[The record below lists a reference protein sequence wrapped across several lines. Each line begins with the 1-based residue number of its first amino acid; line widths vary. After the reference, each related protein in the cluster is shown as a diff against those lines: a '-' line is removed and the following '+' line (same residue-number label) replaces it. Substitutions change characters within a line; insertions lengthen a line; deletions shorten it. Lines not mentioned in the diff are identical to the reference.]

1 MTEHGLI
8 IAGIAVLAT
17 GTYLLRLAGFRL
29 GSRLTLSPGANALLG
44 DAATTLLLAV
54 AAVAT
59 LYEGGGFAGY
69 ARPVGVAVAAFLAWR
84 KKPLIVVILV
94 AAAVS
99 AGLRQIGLK

>member
-59 LYEGGGFAGY
+59 LYEGGGFA
-69 ARPVGVAVAAFLAWR
+69 VAAFLAWR

>member
-59 LYEGGGFAGY
+59 LYEGADSRGM
-69 ARPVGVAVAAFLAWR
+69 PVLSAWR
-84 KKPLIVVILV
+84 SPHFLPGVK
-94 AAAVS
+94 S
-99 AGLRQIGLK
+99 R